1 MKNVQN
7 FRNQINRT
15 YRNATNSMRYAPL
28 SLLLGV
34 IAFGAAVGG
43 YFRNLVSEG
52 AGPFA
57 GLNRGQLRRMSFLF
71 AMYRC

>member
-1 MKNVQN
+1 MKNTQN
-7 FRNQINRT
+7 FRNQINRA
-15 YRNATNSMRYAPL
+15 YRNATNSMRHVPL
-28 SLLLGV
+28 SMLIGV
-34 IAFGAAVGG
+34 MAFGHLALG
-43 YFRNLVSEG
+43 FFKQLVTEG